1 MYRRDLADLSLGVAY
16 CDDDLGLPHQAYQRT
31 DSRSGGQQQ
40 RVVIAR
46 VVSVEPSCY

>member
-16 CDDDLGLPHQAYQRT
+16 CDDLGLPHQAYQRT